1 MMKKLAVFSLTAAG
15 FAFSA
20 VGCASHEANQSS
32 DTPTPVT
39 ASTSVDAQAQSP
51 VVSTSASVD
60 ANMGQTASSE
70 TNTIATNAP

>member
-1 MMKKLAVFSLTAAG
+1 MKKLAVFSLTAAG